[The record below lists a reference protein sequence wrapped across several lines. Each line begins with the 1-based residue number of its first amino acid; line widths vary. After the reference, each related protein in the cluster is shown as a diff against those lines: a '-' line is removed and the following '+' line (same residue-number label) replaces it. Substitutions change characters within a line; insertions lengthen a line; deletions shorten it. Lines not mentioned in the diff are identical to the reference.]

1 MRLNKHL
8 EPLNKPYQI
17 DTKSCDHVILAY
29 DLSCGI
35 KPQNCDDFGTFWI
48 STNHFLVPIIPLI
61 IYSKGTVLKGK

>member
-35 KPQNCDDFGTFWI
+35 KPQNCDDFGTF
-48 STNHFLVPIIPLI
+48 
-61 IYSKGTVLKGK
+61 